1 MSKKQNSS
9 DTKPATTDIVLK
21 QHQQQIMPNQTPVV
35 KRV

>member
-1 MSKKQNSS
+1 MSKNKIHQIQ
-9 DTKPATTDIVLK
+9 KPATTDIVLK